1 MVKGIRKEVWEKYLC
16 ENTIQEKP
24 EIMEE
29 LKEGWLDENENII
42 LVDGDD
48 YTDNFWT
55 DFCYIFEDGLLDDE
69 GNIVHI
75 TEQDDIIE

>member
-1 MVKGIRKEVWEKYLC
+1 MKSLIVKTSNAYKAK
-16 ENTIQEKP
+16 
-24 EIMEE
+24 
-29 LKEGWLDENENII
+29 LDENENII